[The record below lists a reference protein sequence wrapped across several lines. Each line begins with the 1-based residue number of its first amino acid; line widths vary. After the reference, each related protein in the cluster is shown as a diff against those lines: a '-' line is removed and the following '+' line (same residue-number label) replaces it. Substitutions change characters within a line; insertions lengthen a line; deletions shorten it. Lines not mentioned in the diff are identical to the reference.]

1 MMRIGRALVACLLVC
16 VPSLAWAAGEIPVKG
31 RVLDSSGKGV
41 AKAAVSLMPV
51 LPPLEKRRLEL
62 SGKPTAAPEKATVAD
77 ADGRF
82 QLRAP
87 GPGAFKVVASGPGL
101 ATAEVDVS
109 ILLAPRELAPLRLE
123 RAEFLK
129 VKVLGKDGK
138 PLAGVRVVA
147 IPAEG
152 GRRRFFSNGEGVPS
166 SKPVT
171 TDAAGVATLEAPAD
185 EPLRL
190 VTLPPGFP
198 EIQKTVTASGTTVE
212 LRAEAGCPRRLEV
225 REAAGK
231 PAAGALL
238 SSAHFALGVT
248 DGDGRLTVTAPCREP
263 WTLTIHGADGASAQ
277 TRLIPPPH
285 AASAASAKSEAP
297 PVQKVVLAPP
307 VQWTGRVL
315 AAETRQPLA
324 GAFVWV
330 SGNPAGFVRTD
341 ARGSYQIS
349 LPAGAAGSP
358 SPSFNAG
365 LPDYAGSTEPAMA
378 AAPTAG
384 AAGAA
389 GVVAAPT
396 LLLKATAA
404 LAGVVVDGQG
414 KPIAGAEVKAQRSA
428 GAGPRAFSRQLATS
442 DDQGAFRI
450 QVMPGLSYTLHA
462 VHARFAPAK
471 LAVEG
476 RLAPLA
482 TRSGIRLTME
492 PGLAAFGK
500 VVDGEQKPVAGAEL
514 TLSPVEPGA
523 ARRSV
528 FPGSS
533 PAESYSA
540 VSAGDG
546 SFQLEHLPA
555 GRFDLAAKAEGYA
568 PLTVRGLALGERP
581 EAKDLGTMVLV
592 PGAVLEG
599 VVVDAKGR
607 PLSGAAVWA
616 RKSAEAGMSG
626 FGDLPRNPG
635 EREVRTGSDGRFTLD
650 DLTPGE
656 AVDLSVR
663 LAGYVAGS
671 QRRLTV
677 PHEGPVRVVLE
688 LAAGVSGRVVDEAGE
703 PVVGATVSVLVVG
716 SFFGGRQGTSDAEGR
731 FRVDDLDAGKMT
743 VIAQAIGFLDGEQ
756 QVIELAHGK
765 EVADLELVLTRGAA
779 LEGIVTLPGGVP
791 AAGAQVALGR
801 GDSEVAGVLFIGASG
816 TPTDGDGRYRIEGIK
831 EGPQSV
837 GAALS
842 GYRRAVKDLE
852 VHGGTNRLD
861 FQLGEGFSVSGR
873 VIDPSGRPVADVALQ
888 LTSDGFLPEGAAVSG
903 TDGGFRFGGL
913 ADGRFGLSASKAGYA
928 GARQDLQ
935 VNDTSIDNV
944 EITLTPGG
952 GVIAGKV
959 VGLEFRDI
967 SNLEVTAVLRSPSAE
982 FYRSHRGQV
991 DFEGKYRV
999 EGVAAGE
1006 WQLRG
1011 TMAGSGRSAQKNV
1024 TMPEAGGVVE
1034 ADLEFGGGLTLSG
1047 HITRA
1052 GKPVVDAQV
1061 SVSGIENET
1070 SSTSSSDAA
1079 GAYRIEGL
1087 KPGNYRLIVVIAFAA
1102 SQERKVSLG
1111 TSQEVD
1117 VDLSTA
1123 RLSGRVFDRG
1133 SGAPLAN
1140 VTVTALPAAPGP
1152 DGAFGPYSVSDA
1164 SGTFTLE
1171 NVEPGSYRVQGS
1183 KEGYAQ
1189 AEVRAEVTSPDARV
1203 EGVRLELAPETGLVL
1218 DVGSPAGAPARVS
1231 VALLDAAGTPV
1242 LSDWLSPGENGRTRI
1257 RNAPPGHYE
1266 LLVVATGF
1274 APVSLPVTVPGPPVP
1289 VQLQP
1294 GGQLIVEVRE
1304 LATAGQTAKLTLVGA
1319 NGQPHRTVMRFG
1331 AVVQE
1336 WTLVAGAAAVDDLP
1350 AGKWV
1355 IRVAGPDGK
1364 SWQGEVMVV
1373 AGGSVRKEL

>member
-1 MMRIGRALVACLLVC
+1 MMRIGRALVACLLVG

-31 RVLDSSGKGV
+31 RVLDSAGKGV
-41 AKAAVSLMPV
+41 AKAAVSLIPV
-51 LPPLEKRRLEL
+51 LPPLERRRLEL
-62 SGKPTAAPEKATVAD
+62 AGEPAAAPGKAAGAD

-87 GPGAFKVVASGPGL
+87 GPGAWKVVASGPGL
-101 ATAEVDVS
+101 ATTEVDVS
-109 ILLAPRELAPLRLE
+109 ILLAPRELAALRLE
-123 RAEFLK
+123 RVEFLK
-129 VKVLGKDGK
+129 VKVMGKDGK
-138 PLAGVRVVA
+138 PLAGARVVA
-147 IPAEG
+147 VPAEG
-152 GRRRFFSNGEGVPS
+152 GRWRFLSNGQGAPS

-171 TDAAGVATLEAPAD
+171 TDAAGVATLEATAD
-185 EPLRL
+185 EPLQL
-190 VTLPPGFP
+190 VALPPGFP
-198 EIQKTVTASGTTVE
+198 EIEKKVTPPGTTVE

-238 SSAHFALGVT
+238 ASAHFALGVT

-277 TRLIPPPH
+277 TRLIPPP
-285 AASAASAKSEAP
+285 SAASEAP

-307 VQWTGRVL
+307 VKWVGRVL

-358 SPSFNAG
+358 PPSFNAG
-365 LPDYAGSTEPAMA
+365 LPDYFRSTEPAMA
-378 AAPTAG
+378 AAP
-384 AAGAA
+384 AAGA
-389 GVVAAPT
+389 VAAPT

-404 LAGVVVDGQG
+404 LAGVVVDRQG
-414 KPIAGAEVKAQRSA
+414 KPIAGAEVNAEEA
-428 GAGPRAFSRQLATS
+428 AAVGPRAFPRQFVTS

-450 QVMPGLSYTLHA
+450 RVMPGKSYTLRA

-471 LAVEG
+471 LVVAG

-523 ARRSV
+523 ARRFV
-528 FPGSS
+528 FLGFP

-568 PLTVRGLALGERP
+568 PLTVRGLTLGERP

-599 VVVDAKGR
+599 VVVDGKGR

-616 RKSAEAGMSG
+616 QKSAGAGMSPI
-626 FGDLPRNPG
+626 GDVPRDPG
-635 EREVRTGSDGRFTLD
+635 VREVRTKSDGRFTLD

-663 LAGYVAGS
+663 LAGYLAGS
-671 QRRLTV
+671 QPRLAV
-677 PHEGPVRVVLE
+677 PHEGLVRVVLE
-688 LAAGVSGRVVDEAGE
+688 LAARVSGRVVDEASE
-703 PVVGATVSVLVVG
+703 PVGGATVSVQAVGGGLAGLVA
-716 SFFGGRQGTSDAEGR
+716 GRLGTSDAEGR
-731 FRVDDLDAGKMT
+731 FQVDDLGVGKRT
-743 VIAQAIGFLDGEQ
+743 VTAEAAGFLDSEPR
-756 QVIELAHGK
+756 VIELVNGQ
-765 EVADLELVLTRGAA
+765 EIADLELVLTRGAA
-779 LEGIVTLPGGVP
+779 LEGVVTLPGGVP
-791 AAGAQVALGR
+791 ATGAQVALG
-801 GDSEVAGVLFIGASG
+801 GGNAEIAGVVFIGASG
-816 TPTDGDGRYRIEGIK
+816 TPTDGDGHYRIEGVK

-837 GAALS
+837 EAELP
-842 GYRRAVKDLE
+842 GYRRAAKDLE

-861 FQLGEGFSVSGR
+861 FQLGEGFTISGR

-888 LTSDGFLPEGAAVSG
+888 LTSNGALPLPAGNEVSG

-913 ADGRFGLSASKAGYA
+913 SGGRFGLSASKAGYA
-928 GARQDLQ
+928 GARQEVQ
-935 VNDTSIDNV
+935 VTDASIDNV
-944 EITLTPGG
+944 EITLTPG

-967 SNLEVTAVLRSPSAE
+967 SNLEVTAISRSPSPE
-982 FYRSHRGQV
+982 LGFPRRGQV

-999 EGVAAGE
+999 EGVPAGE

-1011 TMAGSGRSAQKNV
+1011 TVAGSGRSAQKNV
-1024 TMPEAGGVVE
+1024 TLPEAGGLVE

-1052 GKPVVDAQV
+1052 GKPVADARV

-1070 SSTSSSDAA
+1070 GSTSSSDAT

-1087 KPGNYRLIVVIAFAA
+1087 KPGSYRLSVAQLGLAA
-1102 SQERKVSLG
+1102 GQERQVSLE

-1123 RLSGRVFDRG
+1123 RLSGRVFEKG

-1140 VTVTALPAAPGP
+1140 VRVTALPAAPGQE
-1152 DGAFGPYSVSDA
+1152 GALGPQSVSDA

-1171 NVEPGSYRVQGS
+1171 NVETGSYRVQGS
-1183 KEGYAQ
+1183 KEGYAR
-1189 AEVRAEVTSPDARV
+1189 AEARVEVTSPDARV

-1218 DVGSPAGAPARVS
+1218 DVGSPAGAPAQVS
-1231 VALLDAAGTPV
+1231 VALLDAAGSPV
-1242 LSDWLSPGENGRTRI
+1242 FSDWLATGENGRTRI
-1257 RNAPPGHYE
+1257 RNAPPGHHQ
-1266 LLVVATGF
+1266 LLVAATGF
-1274 APVSLPVTVPGPPVP
+1274 APVSLQVTVPGPPVP
-1289 VQLQP
+1289 IQLQP

-1319 NGQPHRTVMRFG
+1319 NGQPHRTVSFG

-1336 WTLVAGAAAVDDLP
+1336 WTLVAGAATVDDLP

-1355 IRVAGPDGK
+1355 VRIAGPNGK
-1364 SWQGEVMVV
+1364 SWQGEVMAV
-1373 AGGSVRKEL
+1373 AGGSVRRAF